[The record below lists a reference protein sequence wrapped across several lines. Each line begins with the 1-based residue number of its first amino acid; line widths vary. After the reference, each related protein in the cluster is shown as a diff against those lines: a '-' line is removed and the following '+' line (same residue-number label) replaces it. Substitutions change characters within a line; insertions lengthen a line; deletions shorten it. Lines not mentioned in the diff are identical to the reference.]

1 MKLSILISILVFS
14 WPTLQL
20 AWKCFRYFTF
30 VDVKLPCGTFRV
42 KRAFRY
48 DMYVMTRIV
57 AKEFFDGG
65 KVDAEN
71 MKALYKYYGP
81 LSWDVGHNYVHSV
94 WLGLKAWCKRYLTR
108 NKRRLEQ
115 MEF

>member
-1 MKLSILISILVFS
+1 MK
-14 WPTLQL
+14 
-20 AWKCFRYFTF
+20 
-30 VDVKLPCGTFRV
+30 VKLPCGTFEVR
-42 KRAFRY
+42 RASRY
-48 DMYVMTRIV
+48 NMYVMTRII

-81 LSWDVGHNYVHSV
+81 LSWDVG
-94 WLGLKAWCKRYLTR
+94 CKRYLTR